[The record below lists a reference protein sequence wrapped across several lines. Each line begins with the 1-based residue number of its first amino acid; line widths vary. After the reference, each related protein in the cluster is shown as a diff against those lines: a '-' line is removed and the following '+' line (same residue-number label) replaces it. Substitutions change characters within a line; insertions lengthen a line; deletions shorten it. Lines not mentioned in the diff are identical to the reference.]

1 MIQGRDTHIVTQQKC
16 VRTVLSD
23 LLSQALVLVQHGH
36 VEATAR
42 EGVLG
47 GGQSR
52 VLAQHFLHLALA
64 GQPDSAVQ
72 PLPLVLGTDMETNI
86 TVL

>member
-1 MIQGRDTHIVTQQKC
+1 M
-16 VRTVLSD
+16 LSD

-36 VEATAR
+36 VKAAAR

-52 VLAQHFLHLALA
+52 VLAQHLLHLALT

-72 PLPLVLGTDMETNI
+72 PLPLVLGTDMGSKHNCPVESGTQSAE
-86 TVL
+86 LSQHE